1 MAAEETPAMADGLP
15 RIRALVAGDAPACDA
30 VVASLPYHFGNADG
44 RRECAEAVRSQA
56 GLAAVEGDRV
66 VGFLTVVHH
75 FPETSEITWMA
86 VHAGRRGRGIG
97 RALIQ
102 HLALQLRGQGRRL
115 LLVLTVSSLAEEPGI
130 DDGYHRTRAFYRS
143 VGFVPAR
150 ELPDLWPDDKAL
162 LLAMPL

>member
-1 MAAEETPAMADGLP
+1 M
-15 RIRALVAGDAPACDA
+15 
-30 VVASLPYHFGNADG
+30 
-44 RRECAEAVRSQA
+44 RSQA

-102 HLALQLRGQGRRL
+102 HLALQLRGQEQPPP
-115 LLVLTVSSLAEEPGI
+115 LVLTVSSLAEEPGI

>member
-1 MAAEETPAMADGLP
+1 MAGDLP
-15 RIRALVAGDAPACDA
+15 RIRVLVAGDAPACDA
-30 VVASLPYHFGNADG
+30 VIASLPYHFGNADG
-44 RRECAEAVRSQA
+44 RRDCAEAVRSQA
-56 GLAAVEGDRV
+56 GLVAVEGDRV

-86 VHAGRRGRGIG
+86 VHADRRCRGIG
-97 RALIQ
+97 RALVQ
-102 HLALQLRGQGRRL
+102 HLTGQLRDQGRRL
-115 LLVLTVSSLAEEPGI
+115 LLVLTVSSLEEEPGI

>member
-1 MAAEETPAMADGLP
+1 MASDLP

-30 VVASLPYHFGNADG
+30 VIASLPYHFGNEDG
-44 RRECAEAVRSQA
+44 RRACAEAVRSQA
-56 GLAAVEGDRV
+56 GLVAVEGDRV

-86 VHAGRRGRGIG
+86 VHADRRGRGTG
-97 RALIQ
+97 RALVR
-102 HLALQLRGQGRRL
+102 HLTGQLRSQGRRL
-115 LLVLTVSSLAEEPGI
+115 LLVMTVSSLEEEPGI

-150 ELPDLWPDDKAL
+150 ELPDLWPGDKAL

>member
-1 MAAEETPAMADGLP
+1 MAAEETAAMAGDLP
-15 RIRALVAGDAPACDA
+15 RIRVLVAGDAPACDA
-30 VVASLPYHFGNADG
+30 VIASLPYHFGNADG

-86 VHAGRRGRGIG
+86 VHADLRGRGIG

-102 HLALQLRGQGRRL
+102 HLTGQLRDQGRRL
-115 LLVLTVSSLAEEPGI
+115 LLVLTVSSLEEEPGI